1 MTGYM
6 KACAFL
12 AAAALGAP
20 VLAGDQ
26 ADIAKEQPGENAAVS
41 YRRAFAL
48 LPRLSKPEQ
57 RIVGNFKTASLNE
70 AAAGIIQKSLPALN
84 MLLRG
89 AEAKGCDW
97 SAEKQQGL
105 QALMAHLSP
114 AREITRLACLR
125 ARYHLKQGKPQ
136 AAIDDLMAALT
147 LGRHVGTDTP
157 MICYLV
163 WIAIESAVI
172 DTTAAHLTALDR
184 TMLKAL
190 MERLE
195 RVPAGG
201 SLVTMFKA
209 EREYTAKTTPPGH
222 PLYKD
227 AVKLYEEL
235 GEIAD
240 LPPGE
245 FEKKVKT
252 MRNPLLQSHGPSAV
266 RTSYLGA
273 EARSKTAML
282 KAAIVVL
289 LEGNEAIKSVK
300 DPYGD
305 GPFAYTKLTTGFRL
319 QGKLMVKSKP
329 VTLTVGPGK

>member
-6 KACAFL
+6 KACVFL
-12 AAAALGAP
+12 AAAAFGAP

-41 YRRAFAL
+41 YRQAFAL
-48 LPRLSKPEQ
+48 MPRLSEAEQ
-57 RIVGNFKTASLNE
+57 RIVRDFRTVPLNE
-70 AAAGIIQKSLPALN
+70 AGAAIIQKSLPALN

-89 AEAKGCDW
+89 AAAKGCDW
-97 SAEKQQGL
+97 SAEKQQGS
-105 QALMAHLSP
+105 QALMAHSSP
-114 AREITRLACLR
+114 ARQLARLACLR
-125 ARYHLKQGKPQ
+125 AGYDLKEGKPQ

-163 WIAIESAVI
+163 RVAIESLVI
-172 DTTAAHLTALDR
+172 DTTAAHLTTLDR
-184 TMLKAL
+184 TFLKAL

-201 SLVTMFKA
+201 SLATMFKA
-209 EREYTAKTTPPGH
+209 EKEFAGENVPAGH
-222 PLYKD
+222 PLLKD
-227 AVKLYEEL
+227 AVELYEEL
-235 GEIAD
+235 GGIAD

-252 MRNPLLQSHGPSAV
+252 MRNPLLQVLGPAAV

-282 KAAIVVL
+282 KAAIAVL
-289 LEGNEAIKSVK
+289 LLGDEAIKYVK
-300 DPYGD
+300 DPCGD
-305 GPFAYTKLTTGFRL
+305 GPFAYTKLKTGFRL
-319 QGKLMVKSKP
+319 QGKLMDRSKP
-329 VTLTVGPGK
+329 VTLTVGPGQ